1 MKGGGS
7 PSKKKCRQCA
17 QQCGFVRKQQDLK
30 RSRAGCRRKA
40 GGCQG
45 WNHSSC
51 TSRSC
56 EYGVAATAM
65 LAVGVRKQQSKGSR
79 RPPGSTRLIITPPA
93 ELIFLILAV
102 WKISLPSLRSEVEKS
117 SRRLCKLV
125 IKSVRA
131 VLVGMM
137 RTYSCVIMC
146 V

>member
-7 PSKKKCRQCA
+7 PSKNKCRQGA
-17 QQCGFVRKQQDLK
+17 QQCDFVRKQQDLK

-79 RPPGSTRLIITPPA
+79 RPPGSTRLINYTTSGA
-93 ELIFLILAV
+93 HFFNFSCLEDLASLI
-102 WKISLPSLRSEVEKS
+102 EE
-117 SRRLCKLV
+117 
-125 IKSVRA
+125 
-131 VLVGMM
+131 
-137 RTYSCVIMC
+137 
-146 V
+146 